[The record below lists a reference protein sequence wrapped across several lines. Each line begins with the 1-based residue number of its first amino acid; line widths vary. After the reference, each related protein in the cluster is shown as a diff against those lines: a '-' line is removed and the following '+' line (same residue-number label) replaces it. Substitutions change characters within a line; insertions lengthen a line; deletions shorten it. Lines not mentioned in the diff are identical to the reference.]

1 MTADPYREWDAAYV
15 LGALAPAERRD
26 FEAHLAGCAECRTA
40 VGELAG
46 VPGLLAM
53 VPSDVALALPGEP
66 AGTPAAPGAG
76 GSSAVDDDASPAV
89 DDDGAGAQVVPLA
102 RLAAAARHRRARRR
116 LALVGAAAALVVL
129 GGVAGSAVTSAS
141 TTRPP
146 VVAADARTVALT
158 PVAGSGVTADLTL
171 VPARWGTRLDWSCA
185 YEAAALPVGVYEM
198 VLVGQD
204 GERTVVAT
212 WTSTGEREASGLG
225 ASSALPLDGIAR
237 VELGVVGMDRP
248 LAEGEV

>member
-26 FEAHLAGCAECRTA
+26 FEAHLAGCAQCRAA

-53 VPSDVALALPGEP
+53 VPPDVALALPGEP
-66 AGTPAAPGAG
+66 AGASAAPGA
-76 GSSAVDDDASPAV
+76 SSAAGVDASSAA
-89 DDDGAGAQVVPLA
+89 DDDGPDAQVVPLA

-116 LALVGAAAALVVL
+116 FVLVGAAAALVVL
-129 GGVAGSAVTSAS
+129 GGVAGSAVTSA
-141 TTRPP
+141 TAPRPS
-146 VVAADARTVALT
+146 VVATDARTVALT
-158 PVAGSGVTADLTL
+158 PVGGSGVTADLTL
-171 VPARWGTRLDWSCA
+171 IPAGWGTRLDWSCA

>member
-66 AGTPAAPGAG
+66 AGASAAPGA
-76 GSSAVDDDASPAV
+76 SSAAGGDASSAA
-89 DDDGAGAQVVPLA
+89 DDDGGDAQVVPLA

-129 GGVAGSAVTSAS
+129 GGVAGSAVTSA
-141 TTRPP
+141 TAPRPAT
-146 VVAADARTVALT
+146 VAADARTVALT

>member
-26 FEAHLAGCAECRTA
+26 FETHLAGCAQCRAA

-53 VPSDVALALPGEP
+53 VPPDVALALPGEP
-66 AGTPAAPGAG
+66 AGASAAPGARASSVG
-76 GSSAVDDDASPAV
+76 GDDGSPAA
-89 DDDGAGAQVVPLA
+89 DAGAGAQVVPLA
-102 RLAAAARHRRARRR
+102 RVAAAARHRRARRR
-116 LALVGAAAALVVL
+116 FALVGAAAALVVL
-129 GGVAGSAVTSAS
+129 GGVAGSAVTSA
-141 TTRPP
+141 TAPRPAA
-146 VVAADARTVALT
+146 VAADARTVALT
-158 PVAGSGVTADLTL
+158 PVGGSGVTADLTL
-171 VPARWGTRLDWSCA
+171 VPAGWGTRLDWSCA
-185 YEAAALPVGVYEM
+185 YEAAELPVGVYEM
-198 VLVGQD
+198 VLVGDD

-248 LAEGEV
+248 LAAGEV